1 MLLSSVVEKHGWSI
15 GGESMLVEAVRSVI
29 RMSSCSGSGRETSDV
44 FWVWIGPFS
53 ISLNFLVKI
62 WLGYLGWRSAKV
74 EFGDLELTLCLAR
87 SLVAAKK
94 RR

>member
-53 ISLNFLVKI
+53 ISL
-62 WLGYLGWRSAKV
+62 GWRSAKV